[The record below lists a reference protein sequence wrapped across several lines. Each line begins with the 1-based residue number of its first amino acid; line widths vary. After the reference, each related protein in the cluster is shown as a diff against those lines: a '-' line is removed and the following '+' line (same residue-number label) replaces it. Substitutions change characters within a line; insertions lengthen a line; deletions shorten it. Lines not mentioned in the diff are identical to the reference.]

1 MTGGAESTPPPL
13 RGATAARPAAAGDQ
27 GSGRGGVSA
36 GSRAEGGRDG
46 AARGVRATG
55 QAGLWNV
62 ANLLTMTRLV
72 LVPGF
77 VLLLVHGDGHD
88 PVWRSF
94 AWAAF
99 AIAMIT
105 DLFDGELARRYG
117 LVTDFGKI
125 ADPIADKAIMG
136 AALVGL
142 SALGDLPWW
151 VTGVILFRE
160 LGITLMRFWVIRH
173 GVIPAS
179 RGGKLKTLTQGVAVG
194 MYILVLTGPLAS
206 IRAWI
211 MVVAVVL
218 TVATG
223 VDYVRQ
229 AVVLRRAGLAAEAA
243 DRAEP
248 AAVAESAV
256 PGAAASV
263 PAAADAPA
271 DAAAQAATPPSATVP
286 SSAPSPLSATS
297 TSPAAGSRTGTG
309 SGGAHRMDGP
319 TAEGP
324 AAAPDAGSAQ
334 VTTSAPGSAPPSAP
348 LSAPAPAAER
358 ERQQGV

>member
-1 MTGGAESTPPPL
+1 MTGAATPSPPPASASRHAAPDHL
-13 RGATAARPAAAGDQ
+13 GDPPAQTA
-27 GSGRGGVSA
+27 S
-36 GSRAEGGRDG
+36 
-46 AARGVRATG
+46 
-55 QAGLWNV
+55 LWNV
-62 ANLLTMTRLV
+62 ANLLTMARLA

-88 PVWRSF
+88 PSWRSF

-142 SALGDLPWW
+142 SSLGDLPWW
-151 VTGVILFRE
+151 VTVVILVRE
-160 LGITLMRFWVIRH
+160 LGITLLRFWVIRH

-179 RGGKLKTLTQGVAVG
+179 RGGKVKTLTQGVAVG

-206 IRAWI
+206 TRAWI
-211 MVVAVVL
+211 MAVAVAL
-218 TVATG
+218 TVASG

-229 AVVLRRAGLAAEAA
+229 AIVLRRAGLAAEAA
-243 DRAEP
+243 ARAAAAVEVLPVEVPVAGASAVGAPAEAEAREIPEAPEIPEVSVERPAGGASVAPESLTAQAPPGAQVVAEP
-248 AAVAESAV
+248 LPGEPVA
-256 PGAAASV
+256 
-263 PAAADAPA
+263 
-271 DAAAQAATPPSATVP
+271 
-286 SSAPSPLSATS
+286 
-297 TSPAAGSRTGTG
+297 
-309 SGGAHRMDGP
+309 
-319 TAEGP
+319 
-324 AAAPDAGSAQ
+324 
-334 VTTSAPGSAPPSAP
+334 
-348 LSAPAPAAER
+348 APAAER

>member
-1 MTGGAESTPPPL
+1 
-13 RGATAARPAAAGDQ
+13 
-27 GSGRGGVSA
+27 
-36 GSRAEGGRDG
+36 
-46 AARGVRATG
+46 
-55 QAGLWNV
+55 
-62 ANLLTMTRLV
+62 MTRLV

-77 VLLLVHGDGHD
+77 VLLLVHDDGND
-88 PVWRSF
+88 PAWRSF

-211 MVVAVVL
+211 MAVAVVL
-218 TVATG
+218 TVASG

-229 AVVLRRAGLAAEAA
+229 AVVLRRAGLAAQAA
-243 DRAEP
+243 DAAHDETATTPAASAPTATAQGAQGARGGARVSVTAPGGASGATLAATSGPGTGTRAGGAHRAEP
-248 AAVAESAV
+248 ADEPVSGAETA
-256 PGAAASV
+256 PGAD
-263 PAAADAPA
+263 PAPA
-271 DAAAQAATPPSATVP
+271 
-286 SSAPSPLSATS
+286 SAP
-297 TSPAAGSRTGTG
+297 
-309 SGGAHRMDGP
+309 
-319 TAEGP
+319 
-324 AAAPDAGSAQ
+324 
-334 VTTSAPGSAPPSAP
+334 
-348 LSAPAPAAER
+348 APAPAAER
-358 ERQQGV
+358 ERRQGV